1 MGNRSDEC
9 VRVPQSALVF
19 WLDEGVDGI
28 QLSGVERVATVVPSL
43 WNDIRA
49 IVQNRTDK
57 HPNSRWGK
65 QCAWMSP
72 STSRDFMKQE
82 MAAAGNLQLYPRL
95 CFCVLSLRLHLKFV
109 KVFTMQVSLYFTK
122 PLGCYSNIAD
132 ATAQHFMW
140 QTPAHESSPRSRK
153 VLFCFG

>member
-1 MGNRSDEC
+1 M
-9 VRVPQSALVF
+9 PQSALVF
-19 WLDEGVDGI
+19 WLNEGVDGI
-28 QLSGVERVATVVPSL
+28 QLSRVEHVATVVPSL

-72 STSRDFMKQE
+72 STIRDFMKQKQE
-82 MAAAGNLQLYPRL
+82 MAATPGNHQLYPRL
-95 CFCVLSLRLHLKFV
+95 CFCVLSLRLHLTFV
-109 KVFTMQVSLYFTK
+109 KMFTMQVSLYFMK
-122 PLGCYSNIAD
+122 PLGCYSNMAD
-132 ATAQHFMW
+132 TTTQHFMW
-140 QTPAHESSPRSRK
+140 QTPARESYPWSKK

>member
-28 QLSGVERVATVVPSL
+28 QLSGVDRVATVVPSL

-57 HPNSRWGK
+57 HPNSR
-65 QCAWMSP
+65 
-72 STSRDFMKQE
+72 
-82 MAAAGNLQLYPRL
+82 
-95 CFCVLSLRLHLKFV
+95 
-109 KVFTMQVSLYFTK
+109 
-122 PLGCYSNIAD
+122 
-132 ATAQHFMW
+132 
-140 QTPAHESSPRSRK
+140 
-153 VLFCFG
+153 

>member
-57 HPNSRWGK
+57 HPNSR
-65 QCAWMSP
+65 
-72 STSRDFMKQE
+72 
-82 MAAAGNLQLYPRL
+82 
-95 CFCVLSLRLHLKFV
+95 
-109 KVFTMQVSLYFTK
+109 
-122 PLGCYSNIAD
+122 
-132 ATAQHFMW
+132 
-140 QTPAHESSPRSRK
+140 
-153 VLFCFG
+153 

>member
-9 VRVPQSALVF
+9 VHVPQSALVF

-57 HPNSRWGK
+57 HPNSR
-65 QCAWMSP
+65 
-72 STSRDFMKQE
+72 
-82 MAAAGNLQLYPRL
+82 
-95 CFCVLSLRLHLKFV
+95 
-109 KVFTMQVSLYFTK
+109 
-122 PLGCYSNIAD
+122 
-132 ATAQHFMW
+132 
-140 QTPAHESSPRSRK
+140 
-153 VLFCFG
+153 

>member
-1 MGNRSDEC
+1 MNPVKLLFIKSSHQVGNRSDEC

-57 HPNSRWGK
+57 HPNSR
-65 QCAWMSP
+65 
-72 STSRDFMKQE
+72 
-82 MAAAGNLQLYPRL
+82 
-95 CFCVLSLRLHLKFV
+95 
-109 KVFTMQVSLYFTK
+109 
-122 PLGCYSNIAD
+122 
-132 ATAQHFMW
+132 
-140 QTPAHESSPRSRK
+140 
-153 VLFCFG
+153 

>member
-57 HPNSRWGK
+57 HPSSR
-65 QCAWMSP
+65 
-72 STSRDFMKQE
+72 
-82 MAAAGNLQLYPRL
+82 
-95 CFCVLSLRLHLKFV
+95 
-109 KVFTMQVSLYFTK
+109 
-122 PLGCYSNIAD
+122 
-132 ATAQHFMW
+132 
-140 QTPAHESSPRSRK
+140 
-153 VLFCFG
+153 